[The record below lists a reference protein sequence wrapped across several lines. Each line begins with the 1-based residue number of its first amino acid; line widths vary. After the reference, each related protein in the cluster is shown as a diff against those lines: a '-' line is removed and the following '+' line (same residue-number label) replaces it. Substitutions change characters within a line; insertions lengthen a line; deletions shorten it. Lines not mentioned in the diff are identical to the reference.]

1 MAKIFNSTL
10 DEKAGYVFNEDGDIA
25 VVDKKTGESMQIN
38 FGPQE
43 VLDDASKAYIKNDI
57 YVPEVEVEVAK
68 PEPEMEVEC
77 NCNGYCGDHN
87 CICQSESCEE
97 CKEEVEVETAKPET
111 DDRKVKEPIKTIEP
125 EEVEVEDDIKHQ
137 LEAKDFGEY
146 LIVIGDYAE
155 KDFDVFVGTKA
166 ELNDHIAELHLHQ
179 TPKVYILK
187 QLPVRTKYEV
197 L

>member
-10 DEKAGYVFNEDGDIA
+10 DEKAGYIFNEDGDIA
-25 VVDKKTGESMQIN
+25 VVNKKTGESMQIN

-43 VLDDASKAYIKNDI
+43 VLDDASKAYIKNDV
-57 YVPEVEVEVAK
+57 YVP
-68 PEPEMEVEC
+68 
-77 NCNGYCGDHN
+77 
-87 CICQSESCEE
+87 
-97 CKEEVEVETAKPET
+97 EVEVETAKPET
-111 DDRKVKEPIKTIEP
+111 DDRKAKEPIKTIEP

-146 LIVIGDYAE
+146 LIVIGDYTE

>member
-43 VLDDASKAYIKNDI
+43 VLDDASKAYIKNDV
-57 YVPEVEVEVAK
+57 YVP
-68 PEPEMEVEC
+68 
-77 NCNGYCGDHN
+77 
-87 CICQSESCEE
+87 
-97 CKEEVEVETAKPET
+97 EVEVETAKPET
-111 DDRKVKEPIKTIEP
+111 DDRKAKEPIKTIEP

-146 LIVIGDYAE
+146 LIVIGDYTE

>member
-25 VVDKKTGESMQIN
+25 VVNKKTGESMQIN

-43 VLDDASKAYIKNDI
+43 VLDDASKAYIKNDV
-57 YVPEVEVEVAK
+57 YVP
-68 PEPEMEVEC
+68 
-77 NCNGYCGDHN
+77 
-87 CICQSESCEE
+87 
-97 CKEEVEVETAKPET
+97 EVEVETAKPET
-111 DDRKVKEPIKTIEP
+111 NDRKAKEPIKTIEP

-146 LIVIGDYAE
+146 LIVIGDYTE

>member
-10 DEKAGYVFNEDGDIA
+10 DEKAGYIFNEDGDIA
-25 VVDKKTGESMQIN
+25 VVNKKTGESMQIN

-43 VLDDASKAYIKNDI
+43 VLNDASKAYIKNDV
-57 YVPEVEVEVAK
+57 YVL
-68 PEPEMEVEC
+68 
-77 NCNGYCGDHN
+77 
-87 CICQSESCEE
+87 
-97 CKEEVEVETAKPET
+97 EVEVETAKPET

-125 EEVEVEDDIKHQ
+125 EEVEVEDDIKHH

>member
-25 VVDKKTGESMQIN
+25 VVNKKTGESMQIN

-43 VLDDASKAYIKNDI
+43 VLDDASKAYIKNDVYI
-57 YVPEVEVEVAK
+57 P
-68 PEPEMEVEC
+68 
-77 NCNGYCGDHN
+77 
-87 CICQSESCEE
+87 
-97 CKEEVEVETAKPET
+97 EVEVETAKPET

-146 LIVIGDYAE
+146 LIVIGDYTE

>member
-10 DEKAGYVFNEDGDIA
+10 DEKAGYTFNEDGDIA
-25 VVDKKTGESMQIN
+25 VVDKETGESMQIN

-43 VLDDASKAYIKNDI
+43 VLDDASKAYIKNDVFI
-57 YVPEVEVEVAK
+57 
-68 PEPEMEVEC
+68 PEMEVEC

-97 CKEEVEVETAKPET
+97 CKEEIEVA
-111 DDRKVKEPIKTIEP
+111 
-125 EEVEVEDDIKHQ
+125 DDIKHQ
-137 LEAKDFGEY
+137 LGAKDFGEY

-155 KDFDVFVGTKA
+155 KDFDVFVGTEA
-166 ELNDHIAELHLHQ
+166 ELNKHIEELHLHE
-179 TPKVYILK
+179 TPKVYALK
-187 QLPVRTKYEV
+187 QLQVKTKYEV

>member
-10 DEKAGYVFNEDGDIA
+10 DEKAGYIFNEDGDIA

-43 VLDDASKAYIKNDI
+43 VLDDASKAYIKNDV
-57 YVPEVEVEVAK
+57 YVP
-68 PEPEMEVEC
+68 
-77 NCNGYCGDHN
+77 
-87 CICQSESCEE
+87 
-97 CKEEVEVETAKPET
+97 EVEVETAKPET
-111 DDRKVKEPIKTIEP
+111 NDRKVKEPIKTIEP

-146 LIVIGDYAE
+146 LLVIGDYAE

>member
-10 DEKAGYVFNEDGDIA
+10 DEKAGYIFNEDGDIA
-25 VVDKKTGESMQIN
+25 VVNKKTGESMQIN

-43 VLDDASKAYIKNDI
+43 VLDDASKAYIKNDV
-57 YVPEVEVEVAK
+57 YVPE
-68 PEPEMEVEC
+68 
-77 NCNGYCGDHN
+77 
-87 CICQSESCEE
+87 I
-97 CKEEVEVETAKPET
+97 EVETAKPET
-111 DDRKVKEPIKTIEP
+111 DDRKVKEPIKTIEL

>member
-43 VLDDASKAYIKNDI
+43 VLDDASKAYIKNDV
-57 YVPEVEVEVAK
+57 YVP
-68 PEPEMEVEC
+68 
-77 NCNGYCGDHN
+77 
-87 CICQSESCEE
+87 
-97 CKEEVEVETAKPET
+97 EVEVETAKPET
-111 DDRKVKEPIKTIEP
+111 DDRKAKELIKTIEP

-146 LIVIGDYAE
+146 LIVIGDYTE

>member
-10 DEKAGYVFNEDGDIA
+10 DEKAGYIFNEDGDIA
-25 VVDKKTGESMQIN
+25 VVNKKTGESMQIN

-43 VLDDASKAYIKNDI
+43 VLDDASKAYIKNDV
-57 YVPEVEVEVAK
+57 YVP
-68 PEPEMEVEC
+68 
-77 NCNGYCGDHN
+77 
-87 CICQSESCEE
+87 
-97 CKEEVEVETAKPET
+97 EVEVETAKPET
-111 DDRKVKEPIKTIEP
+111 DDRKVKESIKTIEP

-146 LIVIGDYAE
+146 LIVIGDYTE

>member
-10 DEKAGYVFNEDGDIA
+10 DEKAGYIFNEDGDIA
-25 VVDKKTGESMQIN
+25 VVNKKTGESIQIN

-43 VLDDASKAYIKNDI
+43 VLDDASKAYIKNDV
-57 YVPEVEVEVAK
+57 YVP
-68 PEPEMEVEC
+68 
-77 NCNGYCGDHN
+77 
-87 CICQSESCEE
+87 
-97 CKEEVEVETAKPET
+97 EVEVETAKPET

>member
-25 VVDKKTGESMQIN
+25 VVDKKTGESIQIN

-43 VLDDASKAYIKNDI
+43 VLDDASKAYIKNDV
-57 YVPEVEVEVAK
+57 YVP
-68 PEPEMEVEC
+68 
-77 NCNGYCGDHN
+77 
-87 CICQSESCEE
+87 
-97 CKEEVEVETAKPET
+97 EVEVETAKPET
-111 DDRKVKEPIKTIEP
+111 DDRKAKEPIKTIEP
-125 EEVEVEDDIKHQ
+125 EKVEVEDDIKHQ

-146 LIVIGDYAE
+146 LIVIGDYTE

>member
-10 DEKAGYVFNEDGDIA
+10 DEKAGYIFNEDGDIA

-43 VLDDASKAYIKNDI
+43 VLDDASKAYIKNDV
-57 YVPEVEVEVAK
+57 YVPE
-68 PEPEMEVEC
+68 
-77 NCNGYCGDHN
+77 
-87 CICQSESCEE
+87 I
-97 CKEEVEVETAKPET
+97 EVETAKPET

-146 LIVIGDYAE
+146 LIVIGDYTE

>member
-10 DEKAGYVFNEDGDIA
+10 DEKAGYTFNEDGDIA
-25 VVDKKTGESMQIN
+25 VVNKTTEEPMQIN

-43 VLDDASKAYIKNDI
+43 VLDDASKAYIKNDVYI
-57 YVPEVEVEVAK
+57 PEVK
-68 PEPEMEVEC
+68 VEC
-77 NCNGYCGDHN
+77 SCNSHCGDYN

-97 CKEEVEVETAKPET
+97 CKEEIEVA
-111 DDRKVKEPIKTIEP
+111 
-125 EEVEVEDDIKHQ
+125 DDIKHQ
-137 LEAKDFGEY
+137 LGAKDFGEY

-166 ELNDHIAELHLHQ
+166 ELNKHIEELHLHE
-179 TPKVYILK
+179 TPKVYALK
-187 QLPVRTKYEV
+187 QLQVKTKYEV

>member
-10 DEKAGYVFNEDGDIA
+10 DETTGYIFKEDGDLEI
-25 VVDKKTGESMQIN
+25 VNKTTGEPVYLGIDE
-38 FGPQE
+38 QE
-43 VLDDASKAYIKNDI
+43 ILEDASKAYIKNDV
-57 YVPEVEVEVAK
+57 YVPE
-68 PEPEMEVEC
+68 
-77 NCNGYCGDHN
+77 
-87 CICQSESCEE
+87 I
-97 CKEEVEVETAKPET
+97 EVETAKPET
-111 DDRKVKEPIKTIEP
+111 DDRKVVEPVEAIEP

>member
-10 DEKAGYVFNEDGDIA
+10 DEKAGYIFNEDGDIA
-25 VVDKKTGESMQIN
+25 VVDKKTGESIQIN

-43 VLDDASKAYIKNDI
+43 VLDDASKAYIKNDV
-57 YVPEVEVEVAK
+57 YVP
-68 PEPEMEVEC
+68 
-77 NCNGYCGDHN
+77 
-87 CICQSESCEE
+87 
-97 CKEEVEVETAKPET
+97 EVEVETAKPET

>member
-10 DEKAGYVFNEDGDIA
+10 DEKAGYTFNEDGDIA
-25 VVDKKTGESMQIN
+25 VVDKETGESMQIN

-43 VLDDASKAYIKNDI
+43 VLDDASKAYIKNDVYI
-57 YVPEVEVEVAK
+57 PEAK
-68 PEPEMEVEC
+68 VEC
-77 NCNGYCGDHN
+77 SCNSYCGDHN

-97 CKEEVEVETAKPET
+97 CKEEIEVA
-111 DDRKVKEPIKTIEP
+111 
-125 EEVEVEDDIKHQ
+125 DDIKHQ
-137 LEAKDFGEY
+137 LGAKDFGEY

-166 ELNDHIAELHLHQ
+166 ELNKHIEELHLHE
-179 TPKVYILK
+179 TPKVYALK
-187 QLPVRTKYEV
+187 QLQVKTKYEV

>member
-10 DEKAGYVFNEDGDIA
+10 DEKAGYTFNEDGDIA
-25 VVDKKTGESMQIN
+25 VVDKETGESMQIN

-43 VLDDASKAYIKNDI
+43 VLDDASKAYIKNDVYI
-57 YVPEVEVEVAK
+57 PEVK
-68 PEPEMEVEC
+68 VEC
-77 NCNGYCGDHN
+77 SCNSYCGDHN

-97 CKEEVEVETAKPET
+97 CKEEIEVA
-111 DDRKVKEPIKTIEP
+111 
-125 EEVEVEDDIKHQ
+125 DDIKHQ

-166 ELNDHIAELHLHQ
+166 ELNKHIEELHLHE
-179 TPKVYILK
+179 TPKVYVLK
-187 QLPVRTKYEV
+187 QLQVKTKYEV

>member
-25 VVDKKTGESMQIN
+25 VVNKKTGESMQIN

-43 VLDDASKAYIKNDI
+43 VLDDASKAYIKNDV
-57 YVPEVEVEVAK
+57 YVP
-68 PEPEMEVEC
+68 
-77 NCNGYCGDHN
+77 
-87 CICQSESCEE
+87 
-97 CKEEVEVETAKPET
+97 EVEVETAKPET
-111 DDRKVKEPIKTIEP
+111 DDRKAKEPIKTIEP

-146 LIVIGDYAE
+146 LIVIGDYTE

>member
-10 DEKAGYVFNEDGDIA
+10 DEKAGYVFNEDGNIA
-25 VVDKKTGESMQIN
+25 VVDKKTGESIQIN

-43 VLDDASKAYIKNDI
+43 VLDDASKAYIKNDV
-57 YVPEVEVEVAK
+57 YVP
-68 PEPEMEVEC
+68 
-77 NCNGYCGDHN
+77 
-87 CICQSESCEE
+87 
-97 CKEEVEVETAKPET
+97 EVEVETAKPET
-111 DDRKVKEPIKTIEP
+111 NDRKVKEPIKTIEP

>member
-10 DEKAGYVFNEDGDIA
+10 DETTGYIFKEDGDLEI
-25 VVDKKTGESMQIN
+25 VNKTTGEPVYLGMDE
-38 FGPQE
+38 QE
-43 VLDDASKAYIKNDI
+43 ILEDASKAYIKNDV
-57 YVPEVEVEVAK
+57 YVP
-68 PEPEMEVEC
+68 
-77 NCNGYCGDHN
+77 
-87 CICQSESCEE
+87 
-97 CKEEVEVETAKPET
+97 EVEVETAKPET
-111 DDRKVKEPIKTIEP
+111 NDRKVKEPIKTIEP

-179 TPKVYILK
+179 TPKVYALK

>member
-10 DEKAGYVFNEDGDIA
+10 DEKAGYIFNEDGDIA
-25 VVDKKTGESMQIN
+25 VVDKKTGESIQIN

-43 VLDDASKAYIKNDI
+43 ILEDASKAYIKNDV
-57 YVPEVEVEVAK
+57 YVPEIEVEA
-68 PEPEMEVEC
+68 
-77 NCNGYCGDHN
+77 
-87 CICQSESCEE
+87 
-97 CKEEVEVETAKPET
+97 AKPET
-111 DDRKVKEPIKTIEP
+111 DDRKVVEPVEAIEP

-155 KDFDVFVGTKA
+155 RDFDVFVGTKK
-166 ELNDHIAELHLHQ
+166 ELNEHIADLHLHE
-179 TPKVYILK
+179 TPKVYALK
-187 QLPVRTKYEV
+187 QLQVRTKYEV

>member
-25 VVDKKTGESMQIN
+25 VVDKKTGESIQIN

-43 VLDDASKAYIKNDI
+43 VLDDASKAYIKNDV
-57 YVPEVEVEVAK
+57 YVP
-68 PEPEMEVEC
+68 
-77 NCNGYCGDHN
+77 
-87 CICQSESCEE
+87 
-97 CKEEVEVETAKPET
+97 EVEVETAKPET
-111 DDRKVKEPIKTIEP
+111 NDRKVKEPIKTIEP

-179 TPKVYILK
+179 TPKVYALK
-187 QLPVRTKYEV
+187 QLQVRTKYEV

>member
-10 DEKAGYVFNEDGDIA
+10 DEKAGYIFNEDGDIT
-25 VVDKKTGESMQIN
+25 VVNKKTGESMQIN

-43 VLDDASKAYIKNDI
+43 VLDDASKAYIKNDV
-57 YVPEVEVEVAK
+57 YVP
-68 PEPEMEVEC
+68 
-77 NCNGYCGDHN
+77 
-87 CICQSESCEE
+87 
-97 CKEEVEVETAKPET
+97 EVEVETAKPET

>member
-1 MAKIFNSTL
+1 MKLLNQKQTI
-10 DEKAGYVFNEDGDIA
+10 EK
-25 VVDKKTGESMQIN
+25 Q
-38 FGPQE
+38 
-43 VLDDASKAYIKNDI
+43 KN
-57 YVPEVEVEVAK
+57 
-68 PEPEMEVEC
+68 
-77 NCNGYCGDHN
+77 
-87 CICQSESCEE
+87 QL
-97 CKEEVEVETAKPET
+97 
-111 DDRKVKEPIKTIEP
+111 KTIEP

-146 LIVIGDYAE
+146 LIVIGDYTE

>member
-43 VLDDASKAYIKNDI
+43 VLDDASKAYIKNDV
-57 YVPEVEVEVAK
+57 YVP
-68 PEPEMEVEC
+68 
-77 NCNGYCGDHN
+77 
-87 CICQSESCEE
+87 
-97 CKEEVEVETAKPET
+97 EVEVETAKPET
-111 DDRKVKEPIKTIEP
+111 DDRKAKEPIKTIEP

-179 TPKVYILK
+179 TPKVYALK
-187 QLPVRTKYEV
+187 QLQVRTKYEV

>member
-25 VVDKKTGESMQIN
+25 VVDKKTGESIQIN

-43 VLDDASKAYIKNDI
+43 VLDDASKAYIKNDV
-57 YVPEVEVEVAK
+57 YVP
-68 PEPEMEVEC
+68 
-77 NCNGYCGDHN
+77 
-87 CICQSESCEE
+87 
-97 CKEEVEVETAKPET
+97 EVEVETAKPET
-111 DDRKVKEPIKTIEP
+111 NDRKVKEPIKTIEP

-146 LIVIGDYAE
+146 LIVIGDYTE
-155 KDFDVFVGTKA
+155 KDFDVFVGTKK
-166 ELNDHIAELHLHQ
+166 ELNEHIADLHLHE
-179 TPKVYILK
+179 TPKVYALK

>member
-1 MAKIFNSTL
+1 MTIYNSSFNDKT
-10 DEKAGYVFNEDGDIA
+10 GYVFNDDGSVKVVLKATGKEVEGVTFDEQKVLEDA
-25 VVDKKTGESMQIN
+25 
-38 FGPQE
+38 
-43 VLDDASKAYIKNDI
+43 AKACIKNDVYI
-57 YVPEVEVEVAK
+57 PEVK
-68 PEPEMEVEC
+68 VEC
-77 NCNGYCGDHN
+77 SCNSYCGDHN

-97 CKEEVEVETAKPET
+97 CKEELVVA
-111 DDRKVKEPIKTIEP
+111 
-125 EEVEVEDDIKHQ
+125 DDIKHQ
-137 LEAKDFGEY
+137 LGAKDFGEY
-146 LIVIGDYAE
+146 LIVIGDYTE

>member
-10 DEKAGYVFNEDGDIA
+10 DEKAGYIFNEDGDIA
-25 VVDKKTGESMQIN
+25 VVDKKTGESIQIN

-43 VLDDASKAYIKNDI
+43 VLDDASKAYIKNDV
-57 YVPEVEVEVAK
+57 YVP
-68 PEPEMEVEC
+68 
-77 NCNGYCGDHN
+77 
-87 CICQSESCEE
+87 
-97 CKEEVEVETAKPET
+97 EVEVETAKPET

-155 KDFDVFVGTKA
+155 KDFDVFVGTKK
-166 ELNDHIAELHLHQ
+166 ELNEHIADLHLHE
-179 TPKVYILK
+179 TPKVYALK

>member
-25 VVDKKTGESMQIN
+25 VVHKKTGESIQIN

-43 VLDDASKAYIKNDI
+43 VLDDASKAYIKNDV
-57 YVPEVEVEVAK
+57 YVP
-68 PEPEMEVEC
+68 
-77 NCNGYCGDHN
+77 
-87 CICQSESCEE
+87 
-97 CKEEVEVETAKPET
+97 EVEVETAKPET
-111 DDRKVKEPIKTIEP
+111 DDRKAKEPIKTIEP

-146 LIVIGDYAE
+146 LIVIGDYTE

>member
-10 DEKAGYVFNEDGDIA
+10 DETTGYIFKEDGDLEI
-25 VVDKKTGESMQIN
+25 VNKTTGEPVYLGIDE
-38 FGPQE
+38 QE
-43 VLDDASKAYIKNDI
+43 ILEDASKAYIKNDV
-57 YVPEVEVEVAK
+57 YVP
-68 PEPEMEVEC
+68 
-77 NCNGYCGDHN
+77 
-87 CICQSESCEE
+87 
-97 CKEEVEVETAKPET
+97 EVEVETAKPET

-166 ELNDHIAELHLHQ
+166 ELNDHIADLHLHE
-179 TPKVYILK
+179 TPKVYALK

>member
-10 DEKAGYVFNEDGDIA
+10 DETTGYIFKEDGDLEI
-25 VVDKKTGESMQIN
+25 VNKTTGEPVYLGMDE
-38 FGPQE
+38 QE
-43 VLDDASKAYIKNDI
+43 ILEDASKAYIKNDV
-57 YVPEVEVEVAK
+57 YVPE
-68 PEPEMEVEC
+68 
-77 NCNGYCGDHN
+77 
-87 CICQSESCEE
+87 I
-97 CKEEVEVETAKPET
+97 EVETAKPET
-111 DDRKVKEPIKTIEP
+111 DDRKVKEPIETIEP

>member
-10 DEKAGYVFNEDGDIA
+10 DETTGYIFKEDGDLEIVNKA
-25 VVDKKTGESMQIN
+25 TGEPVYLGIDE
-38 FGPQE
+38 QE
-43 VLDDASKAYIKNDI
+43 ILEDASKAYIKNDV
-57 YVPEVEVEVAK
+57 YVP
-68 PEPEMEVEC
+68 
-77 NCNGYCGDHN
+77 
-87 CICQSESCEE
+87 
-97 CKEEVEVETAKPET
+97 EVEVETAKPET

-146 LIVIGDYAE
+146 LIVIGDYTE

>member
-1 MAKIFNSTL
+1 
-10 DEKAGYVFNEDGDIA
+10 
-25 VVDKKTGESMQIN
+25 
-38 FGPQE
+38 
-43 VLDDASKAYIKNDI
+43 
-57 YVPEVEVEVAK
+57 
-68 PEPEMEVEC
+68 MEVEC
-77 NCNGYCGDHN
+77 NCNSYCGDHN

-97 CKEEVEVETAKPET
+97 CKEEIEVA
-111 DDRKVKEPIKTIEP
+111 
-125 EEVEVEDDIKHQ
+125 DDIKHQ
-137 LEAKDFGEY
+137 LGAKDFGEY
-146 LIVIGDYAE
+146 LIVIGDYTE

>member
-10 DEKAGYVFNEDGDIA
+10 DEKAGYIFNEDGDIA
-25 VVDKKTGESMQIN
+25 VVDKKTGESIQIN

-43 VLDDASKAYIKNDI
+43 VLDDASKAYIKNDV
-57 YVPEVEVEVAK
+57 YVP
-68 PEPEMEVEC
+68 
-77 NCNGYCGDHN
+77 
-87 CICQSESCEE
+87 
-97 CKEEVEVETAKPET
+97 EVEVETAKPET
-111 DDRKVKEPIKTIEP
+111 DDRKAKEPIKTIEP